1 MLRRLTACL
10 MASLILFSALP
21 AHADVEDLAI
31 LSQWDERFFGAEFR
45 YSDIYFRFG
54 GCGPASVANSLI
66 AALGVTDQDLAAGIL
81 YDLLYLL
88 TQNKPVSNKVQ
99 VAHLSCLQ
107 SVNGQLPALDE
118 RYPALNQALAD
129 FGGLFLYDDG
139 LLTPE
144 KLETV
149 LPELDGRKAIYHGS
163 LTSKNRWHALYGLV
177 EALINSGHQDA
188 TIVVGFIGGGTTG
201 TSAPFRSGKAGHYIS
216 LYFPVESFSR
226 TGVFYVLDSQPRSLF
241 DEPYGDDTPFLR
253 PYDFVGKQN
262 LSTSLD
268 RFNQHFEV
276 ERVLPTILRVSPKGP
291 ALDAL
296 DAAGQ
301 GELPLSALLP
311 ALNDYILFYGMAHI
325 FISFPGA
332 Q

>member
-10 MASLILFSALP
+10 MAFILLFAALP

-31 LSQWDERFFGAEFR
+31 LSQWDERFFGHEFR
-45 YSDIYFRFG
+45 YNNIYFRFG

-99 VAHLSCLQ
+99 IAHLSCLR
-107 SVNGQLPALDE
+107 SVNGQPPVLDE
-118 RYPALNQALAD
+118 RYPALDQAIAD
-129 FGGLFLYDDG
+129 FDGLFLYDDG

-144 KLETV
+144 KLEAV
-149 LPELDGRKAIYHGS
+149 LPELEGRKAIYHGS
-163 LTSKNRWHALYGLV
+163 LTSKNRWAALYGLV
-177 EALINSGHQDA
+177 ETLIDTGHQDA

-201 TSAPFRSGKAGHYIS
+201 TSAPFRSGNAGHYLG
-216 LYFPVESFSR
+216 LYFPVESFSQ
-226 TGVFYVLDSQPRSLF
+226 TGVYYVLDSQPRALF
-241 DEPYGDDTPFLR
+241 GESYGDDTVYPR
-253 PYDFVGKQN
+253 IYDFVGKQKA
-262 LSTSLD
+262 STSLD

-276 ERVLPTILRVSPKGP
+276 ERVQPTILRVLPKGP

-296 DAAGQ
+296 NAAGP

-311 ALNDYILFYGMAHI
+311 ALNDYVLFYGTAHI
-325 FISFPGA
+325 FISFPGE